1 MARVL
6 IICGSGISSQL
17 LRDSAERSS
26 EAYHA
31 PITFEAA
38 SYSGAMEG
46 AMAEA
51 DLILV
56 APQVTYKY
64 DQLKQLYTK
73 VEKIPD
79 DVYGWLNG
87 ENLVKFA
94 LNELATNE

>member
-1 MARVL
+1 MTRVL
-6 IICGSGISSQL
+6 IICGSGISSEL

-38 SYSGAMEG
+38 SYSSAMEE
-46 AMAEA
+46 AMTDA
-51 DLILV
+51 DLVLV

-64 DQLKQLYTK
+64 DQLKQLNSR

-94 LNELATNE
+94 LSELASNE